1 MLSLKK
7 ANFDDID
14 EEFRFISSVPY
25 DENGF
30 INEWAGIKREDFRE
44 KCLAVMADN
53 EKGSGLPEGYVPE
66 TSYFLW
72 NDEQIIGWYR
82 IRHYLCES
90 LVNGSGHIGQY
101 ISPHFRGKGYGTKGL
116 SLALRKAVKIIP
128 ENEVYLRA
136 HRDNLPSI
144 RTMLGN
150 DGYIH
155 HEDDTNVYVRIP
167 CESIK
172 QSILSL
178 PEN

>member
-7 ANFDDID
+7 ANYEDID

-44 KCLAVMADN
+44 KCLAVMADS
-53 EKGSGLPEGYVPE
+53 EKGIGLPEGYVPE
-66 TSYFLW
+66 SSYFLW
-72 NDEQIIGWYR
+72 EDEQIIGWYR

-101 ISPHFRGKGYGTKGL
+101 IAPQFRGKGYGTKGL
-116 SLALRKAVKIIP
+116 AFTLRKAVKIIP

-144 RTMLGN
+144 CTMLRNG
-150 DGYIH
+150 GYIH
-155 HEDDTNVYVRIP
+155 HEDETNVYVRIP
-167 CESIK
+167 CESITQK
-172 QSILSL
+172 ITSAS
-178 PEN
+178 EN